1 MPSRT
6 QNCSTI
12 IFLFFSYLFSS
23 ICKTDWLF
31 DWLTDWKSGAGKP
44 SRHVTSHPGKLSL
57 AIPPWCSWC
66 LAQGKR
72 IADQRCA
79 FLLLIWD
86 RLSERQTDKRT
97 ERQRDIIT
105 ISYRVAQ
112 KTGPT
117 YLIAYG
123 LRVLRAHGM
132 SDDCIHEVFRSTVLA
147 KLVYASPAWS
157 GYCSESDVSKIDRY
171 LNRCKRLN
179 YCYCL
184 MLKSIC
190 TVWINDSSCVF
201 ARRRHSAMKFLNK
214 KLMTVFSI

>member
-1 MPSRT
+1 MPQIFPTTDPVPPTWMPSRT

-86 RLSERQTDKRT
+86 RSSERQTDKRT
-97 ERQRDIIT
+97 ERQIDIIT

-112 KTGPT
+112 KNGAN
-117 YLIAYG
+117 LS
-123 LRVLRAHGM
+123 H
-132 SDDCIHEVFRSTVLA
+132 CIWITSSPSARHEWWLYSRSLPVYSPGQA
-147 KLVYASPAWS
+147 GVCKPSLV
-157 GYCSESDVSKIDRY
+157 R
-171 LNRCKRLN
+171 LLFCKR
-179 YCYCL
+179 
-184 MLKSIC
+184 
-190 TVWINDSSCVF
+190 
-201 ARRRHSAMKFLNK
+201 RQ
-214 KLMTVFSI
+214 